1 MRLYLI
7 RHGET
12 EYNHLGIMQGYGEV
26 PLNDAGI
33 DQAMRLGRRMAD
45 FPVDRIVSSDLRRAA
60 MTACIVAAH
69 TGKPLTWDEGF
80 RERDPGELTNVPHEK
95 AMRFFT
101 DPDFEPPG
109 GESVPVFT
117 ERVEDA
123 FSRLLAE
130 EDGSD
135 RHIAVVS
142 HGMVCGAF
150 MRVFFGKTRDELA
163 DVHWPNTSLSIADY
177 NGSWSM
183 VMQGDASHLDNPASR
198 GTPAQHATG
207 A

>member
-1 MRLYLI
+1 
-7 RHGET
+7 
-12 EYNHLGIMQGYGEV
+12 MQGHSEV

-45 FPVDRIVSSDLRRAA
+45 LPVDRIVSSDLRRAA

-69 TGKPLTWDEGF
+69 TRKPLTWDEGF
-80 RERDPGELTNVPHEK
+80 RERDPGELTNVPYEK
-95 AMRFFT
+95 AMHFFT
-101 DPDFEPPG
+101 DPDFDPPG

-130 EDGSD
+130 EGDSD
-135 RHIAVVS
+135 QHIAVVS

-150 MRVFFGKTRDELA
+150 LRVCFGKTRDEL
-163 DVHWPNTSLSIADY
+163 VGYRWPNTSLTIADY
-177 NGSWSM
+177 DGSWTM
-183 VMQGDASHLDNPASR
+183 VLQGDASHLDNGAAP
-198 GTPAQHATG
+198 PEHATG